1 MKFAGKVA
9 LVTGGSRGIGAAIAK
24 RLASEGA
31 QVAVNYVSRGA
42 AAEGVVAEIG
52 ATGGQAVALQGD
64 VSQETTATDLVEK
77 TVAAFGRLDLLVN
90 NAGIAVH
97 GRVADIPAE
106 QWIGGIATNLFGT
119 FYMSKAA
126 LSELRKNR
134 GVILNI
140 SSINSQICD
149 PTLSSYSAS
158 KAAIEAFTK
167 SLGKEEA
174 ASGVRVVCIA
184 PGPTRT
190 EMQVGGWSDE
200 RIQRLEQMIP
210 LQRIGD
216 PDEIARAASFLLSD
230 EASYITAITLTVS
243 GGLAGHR

>member
-1 MKFAGKVA
+1 MKFTGKTA
-9 LVTGGSRGIGAAIAK
+9 LITGGSRGIGAAIAR

-31 QVAVNYVSRGA
+31 AVAINYLSRRDA
-42 AAEGVVAEIG
+42 ADAVVAEIMEL
-52 ATGGQAVALQGD
+52 GGRAIALPGD
-64 VSQETTATDLVEK
+64 ISKETTAPDLVSR
-77 TVAAFGRLDLLVN
+77 TVEAFGRLDLIVN
-90 NAGIAVH
+90 NAGALVR
-97 GRVADIPAE
+97 GAVADTQVE
-106 QWIGGIATNLFGT
+106 QWVGAIATNLFGT
-119 FYMSKAA
+119 FYLSKAA
-126 LSELRKNR
+126 LPQLRQNH

-149 PTLSSYSAS
+149 PTISSYSAS

-174 ASGVRVVCIA
+174 KNGVRVVCIA

-190 EMQVGGWSDE
+190 EMQIGGWTDE
-200 RIQRLEQMIP
+200 RIQRLEQAIP

-230 EASYITAITLTVS
+230 EASFITAVTLTVS
-243 GGLAGHR
+243 GGLTGNR